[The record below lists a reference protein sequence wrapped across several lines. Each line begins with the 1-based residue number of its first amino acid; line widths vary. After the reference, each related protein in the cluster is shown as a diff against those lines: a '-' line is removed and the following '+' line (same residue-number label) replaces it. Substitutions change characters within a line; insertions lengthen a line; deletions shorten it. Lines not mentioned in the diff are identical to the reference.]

1 MYMFLIFFIMEISV
15 LINNKLKSKYI
26 SLVNKI
32 YFISYSEC
40 NYIIN
45 IVFYIFKAIIN
56 SI

>member
-1 MYMFLIFFIMEISV
+1 MEISV

>member
-1 MYMFLIFFIMEISV
+1 MYLFLILYNGNLV

-45 IVFYIFKAIIN
+45 IVFYIFKTIIN

>member
-45 IVFYIFKAIIN
+45 IVFYIFKTIIN